1 MTLSSV
7 NARAYDGTNGGV
19 LRVALVY
26 MLTGF
31 ATFLAMGV
39 LGLLMRLD
47 QAGVLLLPTDW
58 FYRILT
64 LHGSGMVS
72 AILLAAMGGLAAAMS
87 QTVRLSSRWLWTAYM
102 IYVLSTGFVV
112 LATLVGGF
120 GAGWTVLHPLPYQ
133 GRIWGMWAGVVMYVG
148 YLCVAL
154 GFLVYCVHVLVA
166 TSRSYGGLPN
176 VLAWRYLFSGGRDT
190 SVPLPYPADIAGT
203 VVAINGIVAAVVGAA
218 VLLPLFAQ
226 AAGLIGMVDALYAKN
241 LELLFGH
248 SLANLSIYLG
258 AGLVYA
264 TLPLYTGRA
273 WRTSWPVVLAWNLVI
288 VLVLLPFS
296 HHMYE
301 DFVQPL
307 PLQFLG
313 EGASYAIVVPAFLVT
328 IFGGLSLI
336 YRSGMRW
343 SVPSILIAL
352 GLWGWTFGGM
362 GAVLDSTI
370 AVNQVMHNTLWTP
383 AHFHTYYLL
392 GGVAFD
398 WAYLYYLIGD
408 LSRARETR
416 FSRAA
421 AWLYG
426 IGGAGFVLAFFVS
439 GAESIPRRYATHLPA
454 WQIIAQAAVPFV
466 LILTLGI
473 AWLAIEM
480 LRQLGP
486 AWRQTWT
493 MSSGAER

>member
-1 MTLSSV
+1 
-7 NARAYDGTNGGV
+7 
-19 LRVALVY
+19 
-26 MLTGF
+26 
-31 ATFLAMGV
+31 
-39 LGLLMRLD
+39 
-47 QAGVLLLPTDW
+47 
-58 FYRILT
+58 
-64 LHGSGMVS
+64 
-72 AILLAAMGGLAAAMS
+72 
-87 QTVRLSSRWLWTAYM
+87 
-102 IYVLSTGFVV
+102 
-112 LATLVGGF
+112 
-120 GAGWTVLHPLPYQ
+120 
-133 GRIWGMWAGVVMYVG
+133 
-148 YLCVAL
+148 
-154 GFLVYCVHVLVA
+154 
-166 TSRSYGGLPN
+166 
-176 VLAWRYLFSGGRDT
+176 
-190 SVPLPYPADIAGT
+190 VPLPQPADVAGT
-203 VVAINGIVAAVVGAA
+203 VVAINGIVAALVGVA
-218 VLLPLFAQ
+218 VLVPLLAQ
-226 AAGLIGMVDALYAKN
+226 AAGVIGMVDALYAKN

-248 SLANLSIYLG
+248 SLANLTIYLG

-273 WRTSWPVVLAWNLVI
+273 WQTSWPVVLAWNLVI

-296 HHMYE
+296 HHLYE

-313 EGASYAIVVPAFLVT
+313 QIASYAIVVPAFLVT
-328 IFGGLSLI
+328 IFGALSLI

-370 AVNQVMHNTLWTP
+370 AVNQVMHNTVWTP

-392 GGVAFD
+392 GAVAFA

-408 LSRARETR
+408 LSGTSETR

-439 GAESIPRRYATHLPA
+439 GAEGIPRRYAMYLPA

-466 LILTLGI
+466 LILAVGI
-473 AWLAIEM
+473 AWLAVEM
-480 LRQLGP
+480 LRELRP
-486 AWRQTWT
+486 AWHQTWT
-493 MSSGAER
+493 MAGGRDR